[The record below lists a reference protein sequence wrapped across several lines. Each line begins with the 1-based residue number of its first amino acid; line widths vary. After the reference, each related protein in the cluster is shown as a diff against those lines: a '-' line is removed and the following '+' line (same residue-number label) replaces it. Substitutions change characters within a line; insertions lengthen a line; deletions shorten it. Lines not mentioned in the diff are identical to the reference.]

1 MTLRRGN
8 WSLSR
13 GRLVSTELLT
23 SYSLTITSN
32 RDLTYLCHLVSE
44 YSGSAKAIYVSYSLL
59 WFWWNIVVLMSI
71 ITFAETVEMLSWSHI
86 LLNSPQRAHQSKFA
100 LIIQWPWINYSKAY
114 CPCILGT
121 VNSSLRQH
129 DQVLFRKMWNQAF
142 QNWLFVCFFFM
153 AEFKPSLKYQSVR
166 QF

>member
-1 MTLRRGN
+1 M
-8 WSLSR
+8 
-13 GRLVSTELLT
+13 GRLVNTELLT

-44 YSGSAKAIYVSYSLL
+44 YSGSAKAIYVFITL
-59 WFWWNIVVLMSI
+59 VLMKHCGSDVYHHVCWNCWDAVLKCTNI
-71 ITFAETVEMLSWSHI
+71 HI

-129 DQVLFRKMWNQAF
+129 DQVLFRKMWNQTF
-142 QNWLFVCFFFM
+142 QNWLFVCFLFM